1 MILFF
6 KNVYIYVD
14 VISDNGS
21 EGFLT
26 PIRQSNSPNQ
36 QVLFQVSDKDSI
48 RAEIL
53 SGDFNRRLKAVRQA
67 PSQEAVVVVPMSAKS
82 DTSNYYELSATCA
95 TEPADS
101 IWKSLSPSA
110 PIDKEAQENSDLF
123 PWRDVESPT
132 AEKLQTKKHSAT
144 EQFVDPNLVQMEV
157 EIKLP
162 VVSLDL
168 TYDVAMGS
176 HLILSVRKLEA
187 TMLTRAY
194 DRKILFDLSELSI
207 QDSFRAES
215 QSYLAWT
222 PTEFGNLIHV
232 SYVSLFSRKS
242 PLYSKYGTEVNIDFA
257 HLCLNIDVNTL
268 LHLKPFFDVLLGKN
282 TNTPSNSDS
291 KESSENSHND
301 KSNNSSNN
309 SLPFTPVQNSG
320 QLKNGFTPTGTRAT
334 DETSPSGML
343 VTAQLSKISLDI
355 LRCPALEK
363 KGILLEPTF
372 SIEISKLSAVVNFME
387 LLTASIRLK
396 SFLIRDIRTLSE
408 DYIYRIVMLPTV
420 EDTSGL
426 PMQTADGAASIDA
439 QQPPLTSFG
448 SSGRPIAEGTQDEN
462 LLNLSYRQ
470 VSKSHSELTVNISN
484 VTSFVSLDA
493 VLDLLSIASANFFT
507 LLTIV
512 SGNNAKKVDSE
523 SKSRA
528 GLQRS
533 VDSAEASRVTM
544 SVLMNVNTPRIILL
558 EDPSS
563 RDSKA
568 IVCRC
573 GIVTQYTRETAT
585 ADPFKKLN
593 VVFTDSLH
601 VSLQKVEVFVIHS
614 MSEWKQKF
622 VLQPVDIECHCK
634 RKSVD
639 SVLESSHFT
648 IEMDNVD
655 ARLSFHDLV
664 LASTILSRRALIE
677 STPAPKSKPSSAV
690 EVRNKKSAHT
700 IYDRA
705 ESYSMDEEAPARQ
718 RSHSKLSSSPLIS
731 YRFGLSSLVLVT
743 VNDFDG
749 QNIPILK
756 MSLEETKVSYEQD
769 KFSSHGEGSVDLSL
783 DFYNSKIN
791 LWEPLLER
799 WLPTLRVYSQRGTQT
814 IEISSNQTLQ
824 LTVSGI
830 MLETLMRSYTLLF
843 QQYSGGRGEHGNSD
857 IAATTSSLSNIEV
870 HNCLGDD
877 VGIELQDSTTGHSLL
892 VLVPVEHGGSAQGI
906 LKSDRPTSSSSSR
919 IEVKRALSG
928 LYLSELKLTSV
939 NLHFLGYLEG
949 ERHSLLH
956 LPLNLAKPKAYTLAP
971 KVKEPRA
978 FNNSKIIPT
987 AADSSKSA
995 VVDTLYERL
1004 ASEQPILLEPVVEEV
1019 YQNSRYDPLSGQWK
1033 PPYLFGDPYEWTDA
1047 TGSRRKDLSSIDIRT
1062 FEPSCESE

>member
-1 MILFF
+1 M
-6 KNVYIYVD
+6 
-14 VISDNGS
+14 
-21 EGFLT
+21 
-26 PIRQSNSPNQ
+26 
-36 QVLFQVSDKDSI
+36 SDKDII

-53 SGDFNRRLKAVRQA
+53 SGEFNRRLKSVQY
-67 PSQEAVVVVPMSAKS
+67 PSVELPLSAIS
-82 DTSNYYELSATCA
+82 EGHNYELTTSPATQPVNGIVN
-95 TEPADS
+95 TF
-101 IWKSLSPSA
+101 SPSA
-110 PIDKEAQENSDLF
+110 LLDKETQDGGGSDMF
-123 PWRDVESPT
+123 PWRDVETPT
-132 AEKLQTKKHSAT
+132 ADRKHEGGKHNPS
-144 EQFVDPNLVQMEV
+144 EQFIDPTVVQMEV

-162 VVSLDL
+162 VVSLEL

-176 HLILSVRKLEA
+176 HLILAVRKLEA

-194 DRKILFDLSELSI
+194 DRRIVFDLSELSI

-232 SYVSLFSRKS
+232 SYVSLFSQKS

-268 LHLKPFFDVLLGKN
+268 LHLKPFFDVLLGKASS
-282 TNTPSNSDS
+282 PSSGDKKDSSDS
-291 KESSENSHND
+291 GQIVSPKQ
-301 KSNNSSNN
+301 
-309 SLPFTPVQNSG
+309 SLPFIPVQNNNQFQHQFSPAG
-320 QLKNGFTPTGTRAT
+320 VRAI
-334 DETSPSGML
+334 DECSPSGML
-343 VTAQLSKISLDI
+343 VTAQLSKISLEI

-363 KGILLEPTF
+363 KGMLLEPTF

-387 LLTASIRLK
+387 LLTATIRLK
-396 SFLIRDIRTLSE
+396 SFLIRDIRAISE
-408 DYIYRIVMLPTV
+408 DYIYRIVMLPTA

-426 PMQTADGAASIDA
+426 PLHTVDAVSADTTK
-439 QQPPLTSFG
+439 QQPP
-448 SSGRPIAEGTQDEN
+448 SSGCASDGTALAESSQDEN
-462 LLNLSYRQ
+462 LLHLSYRQ
-470 VSKSHSELTVNISN
+470 ESKSHSELTVNISN

-493 VLDLLSIASANFFT
+493 LLDLMSIASANFFT
-507 LLTIV
+507 LLAIV
-512 SGNNAKKVDSE
+512 SGNNAKKVDTE
-523 SKSRA
+523 SKSRSEMH
-528 GLQRS
+528 RS
-533 VDSAEASRVTM
+533 VDAAEAAASSRVTM

-573 GIVTQYTRETAT
+573 GIIARYTRETT
-585 ADPFKKLN
+585 TIVDPLKKLN
-593 VVFTDSLH
+593 VHFVDSLH
-601 VSLQKVEVFVIHS
+601 VSLQKVEVFVIRS

-622 VLQPVDIECHCK
+622 VLQPVDIECHFK

-639 SVLESSHFT
+639 SVLESSQFT

-677 STPAPKSKPSSAV
+677 STPPTRSKQPSAT
-690 EVRNKKSAHT
+690 EANTKKSAHS

-705 ESYSMDEEAPARQ
+705 ESCSIDEDAPARRQ
-718 RSHSKLSSSPLIS
+718 SHSKASSSPLIS

-756 MSLEETKVSYEQD
+756 MSLEETKISYEQD
-769 KFSSHGEGSVDLSL
+769 KFSFHGEGSVDLSL

-799 WLPTLRVYSQRGTQT
+799 WLPSLRVYPHRGTQT
-814 IEISSNQTLQ
+814 IEISSEQTLQ

-843 QQYSGGRGEHGNSD
+843 QQYSGVRDHESSD

-870 HNCLGDD
+870 HNDLGDD
-877 VGIELQDSTTGHSLL
+877 IGIELQDSTTGQSLL
-892 VLVPVEHGGSAQGI
+892 ILLPVEHGGSAQGI
-906 LKSDRPTSSSSSR
+906 LKSDRPTVSSSYRS
-919 IEVKRALSG
+919 EAKRPSTVSL
-928 LYLSELKLTSV
+928 LSEAKLTSV

-949 ERHSLLH
+949 ERSSLLH
-956 LPLNLAKPKAYTLAP
+956 LPLNLSKPKAYALAP
-971 KVKEPRA
+971 NVHDPRREVPI
-978 FNNSKIIPT
+978 NS
-987 AADSSKSA
+987 SSKTVTVTKENAKSEVA
-995 VVDTLYERL
+995 DTLYERL

-1033 PPYLFGDPYEWTDA
+1033 APYLFGDPYEWTDA
-1047 TGSRRKDLSSIDIRT
+1047 TGSRRKDLSSIDIQT
-1062 FEPSCESE
+1062 SEPSCEFECISIVLINLY